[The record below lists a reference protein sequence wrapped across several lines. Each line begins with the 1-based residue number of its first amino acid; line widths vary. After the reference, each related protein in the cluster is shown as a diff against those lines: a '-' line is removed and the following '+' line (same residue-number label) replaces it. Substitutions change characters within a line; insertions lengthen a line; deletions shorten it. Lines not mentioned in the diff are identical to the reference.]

1 MTSIIVNSLKHIM
14 TIFNKKKIEKMDQ
27 KMKKKIGCQKLDFL
41 GDRPFQIVNF
51 NCVLNMIRITFLLKE
66 MVEKKANLSLN

>member
-27 KMKKKIGCQKLDFL
+27 KMKKKIGCLKRDFL
-41 GDRPFQIVNF
+41 GDRPF
-51 NCVLNMIRITFLLKE
+51 
-66 MVEKKANLSLN
+66 